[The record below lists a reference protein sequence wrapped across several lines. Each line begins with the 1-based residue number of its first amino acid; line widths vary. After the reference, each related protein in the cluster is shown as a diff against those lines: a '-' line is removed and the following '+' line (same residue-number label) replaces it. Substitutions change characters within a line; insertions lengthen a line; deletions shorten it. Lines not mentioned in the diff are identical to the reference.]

1 MVICATHPTKSSILV
16 EKCTQKK
23 RLKNFGK
30 GGGCGPPKRG
40 GGKFSWKIWLCHAYK
55 LLSTL
60 ISKVMYMDLEGILP
74 ESQAVH
80 LWVSG
85 SRDQCDGEDDYNV
98 KHRMNIAQARYTSL
112 LHLWTDHCLSI
123 TLRLNRLYCTA
134 VCLTFSHAA
143 EAKDMTETAKKI
155 NGFNSR
161 CLHIINE

>member
-98 KHRMNIAQARYTSL
+98 KHRMNIAQARYKSL
-112 LHLWTDHCLSI
+112 LHLWTDHCLFI

-143 EAKDMTETAKKI
+143 EA
-155 NGFNSR
+155 
-161 CLHIINE
+161 